1 VRLTLVALCCRIP
14 TGIVAQQQ
22 ATAQKILAPLLE
34 NKQQQ
39 QQQQHIE
46 IEIANNN
53 INNIV

>member
-39 QQQQHIE
+39 QQQHIE